1 MDNYTEMYL
10 DESDGEKT
18 PSELND
24 DRENMPLSDYLGPNR
39 NSRKNENN
47 GCNGRNQPIFFG
59 EAIRLGYP
67 VAGQDFSKFAQF
79 KAIKSYVKTADGNP
93 HDVIGVL
100 NVQMAYKESHPEC
113 PKCSQ
118 DLEPGSFKVVVGNCS
133 PSARKQLM
141 AAAAN
146 HQPVTRNLTKALEQ
160 ASAPAQSASLEPNAA
175 NMPNNSH
182 EALEI
187 SNSTNQSEAVAPH
200 PPANRRRGRPSH
212 SANNRRNNGP
222 DYASIQNM
230 IEQTVTR
237 VLSSLTIRPPSN
249 HDEVVA
255 QPLASRPESHPECP
269 KCSQDLEPGSFKVVV
284 GNCSPSARK
293 QLMAAAANHQPV
305 TRNLTKALE
314 QASAPA
320 QSASLEPNAANMP
333 NNSHEALEISNSTN
347 QSEAVAPHPPAN
359 RRRGRPSHSA
369 NNRRNNGPDYASIQ
383 NMIEQTV
390 TRVLSSLTIR
400 PPSNHDEVVAQPLAS
415 RPVGHLRRLVQMNEN
430 LIGELRSCADV
441 SSKPK
446 PSVPRHQVYAMEDTY
461 SDTESIASAET
472 TAELAAIRQA
482 GPNVK
487 CWNCEELG
495 IMIGVV
501 TRQFRF
507 WILRSKV
514 CWIRELM

>member
-1 MDNYTEMYL
+1 MTNTQSCYITRCSHVFHKACL
-10 DESDGEKT
+10 
-18 PSELND
+18 
-24 DRENMPLSDYLGPNR
+24 ENW
-39 NSRKNENN
+39 
-47 GCNGRNQPIFFG
+47 I
-59 EAIRLGYP
+59 
-67 VAGQDFSKFAQF
+67 
-79 KAIKSYVKTADGNP
+79 
-93 HDVIGVL
+93 
-100 NVQMAYKESHPEC
+100 ESHPEC

-146 HQPVTRNLTKALEQ
+146 HRPVTRNLTKALEQ
-160 ASAPAQSASLEPNAA
+160 ASAPVQPVSLEPNVA
-175 NMPNNSH
+175 NIPNTSH

-212 SANNRRNNGP
+212 SNNNRRNNGP

-255 QPLASRPESHPECP
+255 QPLASRP
-269 KCSQDLEPGSFKVVV
+269 GTNFY
-284 GNCSPSARK
+284 
-293 QLMAAAANHQPV
+293 M
-305 TRNLTKALE
+305 
-314 QASAPA
+314 
-320 QSASLEPNAANMP
+320 SL
-333 NNSHEALEISNSTN
+333 
-347 QSEAVAPHPPAN
+347 
-359 RRRGRPSHSA
+359 
-369 NNRRNNGPDYASIQ
+369 SIQ
-383 NMIEQTV
+383 WVICE
-390 TRVLSSLTIR
+390 
-400 PPSNHDEVVAQPLAS
+400 A
-415 RPVGHLRRLVQMNEN
+415 
-430 LIGELRSCADV
+430 
-441 SSKPK
+441 SKPK

-461 SDTESIASAET
+461 SDSESIASAET

-514 CWIRELM
+514 CWIRELIASIVCSLTESASPYSLAKPSGLDIP

>member
-1 MDNYTEMYL
+1 MTNTQSCYITRCSHVFHKACL
-10 DESDGEKT
+10 
-18 PSELND
+18 
-24 DRENMPLSDYLGPNR
+24 ENW
-39 NSRKNENN
+39 
-47 GCNGRNQPIFFG
+47 I
-59 EAIRLGYP
+59 
-67 VAGQDFSKFAQF
+67 
-79 KAIKSYVKTADGNP
+79 
-93 HDVIGVL
+93 
-100 NVQMAYKESHPEC
+100 ESHPEC

-146 HQPVTRNLTKALEQ
+146 HRPVTRNLTKALEQ
-160 ASAPAQSASLEPNAA
+160 ASAPAQSASVEPNVA
-175 NMPNNSH
+175 NIPNTSH

-212 SANNRRNNGP
+212 SNNNRRNNGP

-255 QPLASRPESHPECP
+255 QPLASRPGSSH
-269 KCSQDLEPGSFKVVV
+269 KLLYEPV
-284 GNCSPSARK
+284 
-293 QLMAAAANHQPV
+293 
-305 TRNLTKALE
+305 
-314 QASAPA
+314 
-320 QSASLEPNAANMP
+320 
-333 NNSHEALEISNSTN
+333 
-347 QSEAVAPHPPAN
+347 
-359 RRRGRPSHSA
+359 HS
-369 NNRRNNGPDYASIQ
+369 
-383 NMIEQTV
+383 
-390 TRVLSSLTIR
+390 
-400 PPSNHDEVVAQPLAS
+400 
-415 RPVGHLRRLVQMNEN
+415 VGHLRRLVQMNEN

-501 TRQFRF
+501 TLQFRF

-514 CWIRELM
+514 CWIRELIASIVCSLTESASPYSLAKPSGLDIP

>member
-1 MDNYTEMYL
+1 MA
-10 DESDGEKT
+10 KT
-18 PSELND
+18 HPTPKEL
-24 DRENMPLSDYLGPNR
+24 
-39 NSRKNENN
+39 
-47 GCNGRNQPIFFG
+47 
-59 EAIRLGYP
+59 
-67 VAGQDFSKFAQF
+67 
-79 KAIKSYVKTADGNP
+79 
-93 HDVIGVL
+93 
-100 NVQMAYKESHPEC
+100 
-113 PKCSQ
+113 SQ

-146 HQPVTRNLTKALEQ
+146 HRPVTRNLTKALEQ
-160 ASAPAQSASLEPNAA
+160 ASAPAQSASVEPNVA
-175 NMPNNSH
+175 NIPNTSH

-187 SNSTNQSEAVAPH
+187 SNSTNQSEAIAPH

-255 QPLASRPESHPECP
+255 QPLAS
-269 KCSQDLEPGSFKVVV
+269 Q
-284 GNCSPSARK
+284 
-293 QLMAAAANHQPV
+293 
-305 TRNLTKALE
+305 
-314 QASAPA
+314 
-320 QSASLEPNAANMP
+320 
-333 NNSHEALEISNSTN
+333 
-347 QSEAVAPHPPAN
+347 
-359 RRRGRPSHSA
+359 
-369 NNRRNNGPDYASIQ
+369 
-383 NMIEQTV
+383 
-390 TRVLSSLTIR
+390 
-400 PPSNHDEVVAQPLAS
+400 
-415 RPVGHLRRLVQMNEN
+415 PVGHLRRLVQMNEN

-441 SSKPK
+441 PLKLK

-501 TRQFRF
+501 TLQFRF

-514 CWIRELM
+514 CWIRELIQPIFLGEAIRLGYPVAGLIVARATGISSNNAA